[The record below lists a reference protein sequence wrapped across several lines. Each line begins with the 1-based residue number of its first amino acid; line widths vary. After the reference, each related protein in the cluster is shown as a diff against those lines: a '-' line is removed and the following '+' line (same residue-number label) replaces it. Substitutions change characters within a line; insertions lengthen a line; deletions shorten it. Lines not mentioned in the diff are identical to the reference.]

1 MAWVKLRP
9 DRTQAPRGTGPGR
22 PQVAS
27 GETRDGNTMSAMDA
41 QLEEL
46 TPPSRLLLL
55 MEGRAVFGLAAF
67 YAALPWLR
75 KAPPGDGHP
84 VMVLPGL
91 AATDASTRPLRRYL
105 TELGYAVQG
114 WELGRNLGRRQVVD
128 LQLVP
133 RLREL
138 RARSGRTVSLIG
150 WSLGGI
156 LAREM
161 AKRAPQDVR
170 LVVTMGSPFAGGGRA
185 SNVARLLEAVS
196 GRKIVD
202 DVQLR
207 RRIREAPP
215 VPLTSIYSRTDGV
228 VAWRAC
234 LEQEGPTS
242 ENIEVRGSHCGLG
255 HNPAALWA
263 VADRLAQPEGG
274 WSRFASAGALRLL
287 FPEPQHR
294 APA

>member
-1 MAWVKLRP
+1 V
-9 DRTQAPRGTGPGR
+9 TPRGTGPGW

-41 QLEEL
+41 QLEEFN
-46 TPPSRLLLL
+46 PPSRLLLL
-55 MEGRAVFGLAAF
+55 MEGRAVVGLAAF

-75 KAPPGDGHP
+75 KAQPGDGHP

-91 AATDASTRPLRRYL
+91 AATDTSTRPLRRYL
-105 TELGYAVQG
+105 AELGYAVQG
-114 WELGRNLGRRQVVD
+114 WELGRNLGRRQIVD

-138 RARSGRTVSLIG
+138 RARTGRSVSLIG

-185 SNVARLLEAVS
+185 SNVARLFEAVS

-263 VADRLAQPEGG
+263 VADRLAQPEGR
-274 WSRFASAGALRLL
+274 WSRFASAGALSLL
-287 FPEPQHR
+287 YPDPQRR

>member
-1 MAWVKLRP
+1 
-9 DRTQAPRGTGPGR
+9 
-22 PQVAS
+22 
-27 GETRDGNTMSAMDA
+27 MDA
-41 QLEEL
+41 QLEEVA
-46 TPPSRLLLL
+46 PPSRLLML
-55 MEGRAVFGLAAF
+55 MEGRAVFGLAAY
-67 YAALPWLR
+67 YAAMPWLR
-75 KAPPGDGHP
+75 TAAPGDGHP
-84 VMVLPGL
+84 VIVLPGL
-91 AATDASTRPLRRYL
+91 GATDASTRPLRGYL
-105 TELGYAVQG
+105 AELGYAVQG

-128 LQLVP
+128 LHLVP

-138 RARSGRTVSLIG
+138 SARTGRRASLVG

-185 SNVARLLEAVS
+185 SNVAHLFEAVS
-196 GRKIVD
+196 GRRIVD
-202 DVQLR
+202 DPQAR

-255 HNPAALWA
+255 HNPLALWA

-274 WSRFASAGALRLL
+274 WSRFAPLGTLQLL
-287 FPEPQHR
+287 YPIVQRRSPSGVTT
-294 APA
+294 A

>member
-1 MAWVKLRP
+1 M
-9 DRTQAPRGTGPGR
+9 
-22 PQVAS
+22 
-27 GETRDGNTMSAMDA
+27 
-41 QLEEL
+41 
-46 TPPSRLLLL
+46 L
-55 MEGRAVFGLAAF
+55 MEGRALLGLAAF
-67 YAALPWLR
+67 YAAGPWLR
-75 KAPPGDGHP
+75 TAPPGDGHP

-91 AATDASTRPLRRYL
+91 TASDASTRPLRGYL
-105 TELGYAVQG
+105 AELGYAVQG
-114 WELGRNLGRRQVVD
+114 WELGRNLGRRQIVD
-128 LQLVP
+128 LHLVP

-138 RARSGRTVSLIG
+138 RARTGRRVSLVG

-170 LVVTMGSPFAGGGRA
+170 LVITLGSPFAGGGRA
-185 SNVARLLEAVS
+185 SNVARLFEGIS

-202 DVQLR
+202 DVRLR

-234 LEQEGPTS
+234 LEQAGPTS
-242 ENIEVRGSHCGLG
+242 ENIEIRGSHCGLG

-263 VADRLAQPEGG
+263 VANRLAQPEGR
-274 WSRFASAGALRLL
+274 WSRFAPNGALQVLY
-287 FPEPQHR
+287 PDPQRH
-294 APA
+294 APAAGVTRK

>member
-1 MAWVKLRP
+1 MG
-9 DRTQAPRGTGPGR
+9 DR
-22 PQVAS
+22 V
-27 GETRDGNTMSAMDA
+27 
-41 QLEEL
+41 EEFS
-46 TPPSRLLLL
+46 PPSRLLML
-55 MEGRAVFGLAAF
+55 MEGRAVLGWAALH
-67 YAALPWLR
+67 AALPWLR

-105 TELGYAVQG
+105 AGLGHAVQG
-114 WELGRNLGRRQVVD
+114 WGLWRNLGRRQIVD
-128 LQLVP
+128 LQLLP

-138 RARSGRTVSLIG
+138 RALSGRSVSLIG

-161 AKRAPQDVR
+161 AKRAPHEVR
-170 LVVTMGSPFAGGGRA
+170 LVVTMGSPFAGGGPA
-185 SNVARLLEAVS
+185 SNVARLFEALS
-196 GRKIVD
+196 GRRIVD
-202 DVQLR
+202 DLELR
-207 RRIREAPP
+207 KRIREAPT

-263 VADRLAQPEGG
+263 IADRLAQPEGR
-274 WSRFASAGALRLL
+274 WSRFAPGGGALSVI
-287 FPEPQHR
+287 FPNPQR
-294 APA
+294 RPRTAGVART

>member
-1 MAWVKLRP
+1 M
-9 DRTQAPRGTGPGR
+9 
-22 PQVAS
+22 
-27 GETRDGNTMSAMDA
+27 
-41 QLEEL
+41 
-46 TPPSRLLLL
+46 L

-67 YAALPWLR
+67 YGALPWLR
-75 KAPPGDGHP
+75 RAPRGDGHP

-91 AATDASTRPLRRYL
+91 GATDASTRPLRGYL
-105 TELGYAVQG
+105 AELGYAVQG

-128 LQLVP
+128 HYLLP

-138 RARSGRTVSLIG
+138 RTRTGRAVSLVG

-156 LAREM
+156 LAREL
-161 AKRAPQDVR
+161 AKRAPHDVR
-170 LVVTMGSPFAGGGRA
+170 LVITLGSPFAGGGRA
-185 SNVARLLEAVS
+185 SNVARLFEAVG
-196 GRKIVD
+196 GRRIVD
-202 DVQLR
+202 DPLVR

-234 LEQEGPTS
+234 LEQEGPTA

-255 HNPAALWA
+255 HNPLALWA

-274 WSRFASAGALRLL
+274 WSRFAPARALQVLY
-287 FPEPQHR
+287 
-294 APA
+294 PAAQRRTPADSSTN

>member
-1 MAWVKLRP
+1 MARDDTPLSTQHLVRP
-9 DRTQAPRGTGPGR
+9 AHGAHAEGTRR
-22 PQVAS
+22 PSPSIA
-27 GETRDGNTMSAMDA
+27 AMDTH
-41 QLEEL
+41 LEEL
-46 TPPSRLLLL
+46 EPPSRLLML

-75 KAPPGDGHP
+75 TAALGDGHP

-91 AATDASTRPLRRYL
+91 GATDASTRPLRGFL
-105 TELGYAVQG
+105 AELGYAVQG
-114 WELGRNLGRRQVVD
+114 WDLGRNLGRGQIVSHH
-128 LQLVP
+128 LVP
-133 RLREL
+133 RLSEL
-138 RARSGRTVSLIG
+138 CARTGRRVSLVG

-170 LVVTMGSPFAGGGRA
+170 LVVTMGSPFAGGGRS
-185 SNVARLLEAVS
+185 SNVARMFESVG

-202 DVQLR
+202 DPHLR

-234 LEQEGPTS
+234 LEQEAATS

-263 VADRLAQPEGG
+263 VADRLAQPEGQ
-274 WSRFASAGALRLL
+274 WSRFAPSGALRALY
-287 FPEPQHR
+287 PDPKRR
-294 APA
+294 APAA